1 MAQELPR
8 LALNPLTR
16 DLKALGKIVRN
27 QRTRCGLR
35 LDDTAHS
42 CGVSADTLSRLENG
56 KPVRTDNLFRVLE
69 GLGLATMAM
78 PRPEAD
84 VVLRA
89 LGHPVTWHSGS
100 TRVAD
105 SPDDIT
111 RHTLAI
117 RSTTPTLFV
126 DYDGTL
132 HVGCAL
138 LDTATGHVTLDSGR
152 PLFEFAPLLAE
163 MLEPY
168 PAVEIVL
175 TTSWLQE
182 LPTEQV
188 ISYLPRELRRRVV
201 GTTGDIKPRLGYLR
215 DGTARTYIITSYA
228 YGEGLKNWLA
238 IDDSV
243 HGTYYF
249 GRQPGELVDH
259 FCLLDSARG
268 ISDEGAQRCIRD
280 WLARVNADDSA
291 LPVRLG

>member
-16 DLKALGKIVRN
+16 DLQALGQAVRN

-35 LDDTAHS
+35 IDDTAHS
-42 CGVSADTLSRLENG
+42 CGVSVDMLSRLENG
-56 KPVRTDNLFRVLE
+56 KPVRTDNLFKVLE
-69 GLGLATMAM
+69 GLGLAAMVM
-78 PRPEAD
+78 PRAEAG

-89 LGHPVTWHSGS
+89 LGHAVTWHSSSVRAAGVLEGRTQP
-100 TRVAD
+100 TRE
-105 SPDDIT
+105 
-111 RHTLAI
+111 I

-132 HVGCAL
+132 HVGHAL
-138 LDTATGHVTLDSGR
+138 LDATTGQVTLDSGR
-152 PLFEFAPLLAE
+152 PLLEFAPLLAE

-182 LPTEQV
+182 LPAERV
-188 ISYLPRELRRRVV
+188 ISYLPLELRRRVV
-201 GTTGDIKPRLGYLR
+201 GTTRDIKPRLGYLR
-215 DGTARTYIITSYA
+215 DGSARTYIIASYA
-228 YGEGLKNWLA
+228 YGKSLKNWLA

-243 HGTYYF
+243 YGAQQF
-249 GRQPGELVDH
+249 GREPGELVDH

-268 ISDEGAQRCIRD
+268 ISDEGAQRCILD
-280 WLARVNADDSA
+280 WLGRVYADDNA
-291 LPVRLG
+291 LPARLR